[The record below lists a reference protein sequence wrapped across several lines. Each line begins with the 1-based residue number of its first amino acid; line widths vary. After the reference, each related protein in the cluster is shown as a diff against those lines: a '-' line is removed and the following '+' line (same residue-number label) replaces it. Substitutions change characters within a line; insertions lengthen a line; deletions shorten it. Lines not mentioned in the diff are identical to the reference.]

1 MNLRVRFSEKENQ
14 LITDK
19 VTQYFEM
26 HDQQCITQ
34 FLPQKFSYTIVD
46 ESEKADICFCGVQ
59 HEDNDLLR
67 DDEINIMLSVEN
79 LGCGRTHYK
88 FHNKFGDMGND
99 KIDVYVH
106 NHFSHPFYEDIICDA
121 KGDPMLFTKD
131 YPRVIPTA
139 MFRMKFFHENLIRFK
154 DQVNCSFEDK
164 KFCLFVSKNNLNEN
178 KTICASALLRIGDV
192 DFINQRQFDYLIDK
206 PCLHGLDLI
215 KTFNKYKFI
224 ICFENSKTP
233 GYITEKIFNVF
244 LAKSI
249 PIYDGATNINSFVNA
264 KSFLQFDENCI
275 QKIRL
280 LNASKELYERVIQQP
295 KLVSNPVNPIL
306 ESYLDHHIE
315 TKLKSGSI

>member
-1 MNLRVRFSEKENQ
+1 MNLRVRFSEKKDQ
-14 LITDK
+14 LITNK

-34 FLPQKFSYTIVD
+34 FLPRKFSYTIVD

-59 HEDNDLLR
+59 HQNNELLR

-99 KIDVYVH
+99 KVDIYIH
-106 NHFSHPFYEDIICDA
+106 NHFSQPFYEDVICDA
-121 KGDPMLFTKD
+121 KNDPMLFTKD
-131 YPRVIPTA
+131 YPRVVPTV
-139 MFRMKFFHENLIRFK
+139 MFRMKFFHENIARFK
-154 DQVNCSFEDK
+154 DEAKCKFENK

-178 KTICASALLRIGDV
+178 KTVCASALLRIGDV
-192 DFINQRQFDYLIDK
+192 DFIHQRQFDYLIDK

-215 KTFNKYKFI
+215 RTFNKYKFI

-249 PIYDGATNINSFVNA
+249 PIYDGATNINSFVNPR
-264 KSFLQFDENCI
+264 SFLQFDENCI

-280 LNASKELYERVIQQP
+280 LNASKELYERIIQQP
-295 KLVSNPVNPIL
+295 KLVSNPDNPIL
-306 ESYLDHHIE
+306 ESYLDHHLE